1 MFCSP
6 IEKINSWGKRA
17 TSSARVARLIAAI
30 PPVCA
35 VCAACAASPPP
46 LDSAPGTSTLATD
59 PALDFAFDSLD
70 DRPVSAAATRG
81 KLTVICFVTTDSLPG
96 QAQVDFLVPMA
107 KHDADRVNYAVVVVG
122 TDRELVE
129 LYTKSL
135 SLKFPVAWLEPT
147 QAAVAEGFG
156 DIGVVPVTVL
166 LDQGGHP
173 VWRAQGRVARPDEM
187 RKAMDL
193 VR

>member
-1 MFCSP
+1 MFSSP
-6 IEKINSWGKRA
+6 SEKINSWAKRA
-17 TSSARVARLIAAI
+17 TSSARLAPLLAAL
-30 PPVCA
+30 
-35 VCAACAASPPP
+35 CAACGASPPP
-46 LDSAPGTSTLATD
+46 LDAAPGASTLATD

-70 DRPVSAAATRG
+70 ERPVSSASTRG
-81 KLTVICFVTTDSLPG
+81 KLTVIAFVTTDSLPA

-129 LYTKSL
+129 LYAKSL
-135 SLKFPVAWLEPT
+135 SLKFPVAWLQPT
-147 QAAVAEGFG
+147 QMAVAEAFG
-156 DIGVVPVTVL
+156 DISVVPVTVL
-166 LDQGGHP
+166 LDRGGHP
-173 VWRAQGRVARPDEM
+173 MWRAQGRVARPDEM

>member
-1 MFCSP
+1 M
-6 IEKINSWGKRA
+6 
-17 TSSARVARLIAAI
+17 LAA
-30 PPVCA
+30 
-35 VCAACAASPPP
+35 
-46 LDSAPGTSTLATD
+46 D

-70 DRPVSAAATRG
+70 ERPVSSASTRG
-81 KLTVICFVTTDSLPG
+81 KLTVIAFVTTDSLPA

-129 LYTKSL
+129 LYAKSL
-135 SLKFPVAWLEPT
+135 SLKFPVAWLQPT
-147 QAAVAEGFG
+147 QMAVAEAFG
-156 DIGVVPVTVL
+156 DISVVPVTVL
-166 LDQGGHP
+166 LDRGGHP

>member
-1 MFCSP
+1 
-6 IEKINSWGKRA
+6 
-17 TSSARVARLIAAI
+17 
-30 PPVCA
+30 

-46 LDSAPGTSTLATD
+46 LDSAPGASTLATD

-70 DRPVSAAATRG
+70 DRPVSAESTRG
-81 KLTVICFVTTDSLPG
+81 KLTVVCFVTTDSLPG

-122 TDRELVE
+122 PDRELVE
-129 LYTKSL
+129 LYAKSL

-147 QAAVAEGFG
+147 QVATAEGFG
-156 DIGVVPVTVL
+156 DLGVVPVTVL
-166 LDQGGHP
+166 LDRGGHP

-187 RKAMDL
+187 RRAMEL